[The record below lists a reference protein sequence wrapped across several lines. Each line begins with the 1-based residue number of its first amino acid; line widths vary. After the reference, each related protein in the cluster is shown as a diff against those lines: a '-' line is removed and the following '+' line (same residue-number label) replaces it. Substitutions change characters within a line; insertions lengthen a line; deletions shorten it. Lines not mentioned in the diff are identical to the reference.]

1 MGKRQEESGWKQATF
16 NHATTYGRITSL
28 SIAEQRASLPISLCN
43 ALFQAVEENQ
53 VLVVVGDTGSGKT
66 TQMMQYLAEEGLADH
81 GKIACTQPHCV
92 AAMSVEKR
100 VAEEVGC
107 WLGQEVGY
115 TIHFEDCTGP
125 ETKIKYMTNGMLQRE
140 ALIDPAQKYV
150 GNFLWSRC

>member
-1 MGKRQEESGWKQATF
+1 
-16 NHATTYGRITSL
+16 
-28 SIAEQRASLPISLCN
+28 
-43 ALFQAVEENQ
+43 NQ
-53 VLVVVGDTGSGKT
+53 VLVVAGDTGSGKT
-66 TQMMQYLAEEGLADH
+66 TQMTQYLAEKGFADH